1 MSWRDVFTSDV
12 DEFSDSHSRR
22 TCWTPEEDVKLI
34 QLVETY
40 GPQNWSLVAKTLGTG
55 RNGKSCRLRW
65 FNQLDPNLKKE
76 PFSAEEEEM
85 IIQKHSE
92 LGNRW
97 AAIAKFLPGR
107 TDNAIKNYWN
117 GHLKKRALSRASE
130 LAASKKLRTLAGLAL
145 EVDTKDTPE
154 DVDPGPI
161 PQPGRRAARSLSSSP
176 ATMQTLTKHL
186 PSPSNLSSPHGHV
199 TRATTGSLR
208 PKYFD
213 TEEDG
218 SEEDMARAGR
228 GTGSNESSQHTRVT
242 VDHGDAGRMGYIER
256 SLSSAGSQTYQMC
269 DPAVFASFS
278 TLMTSLFPS
287 PAVQETMSDD
297 QKQALCHFHDVF
309 NKILNNPIRLE
320 NGSTTTTPIKKAPGQ
335 DAFSKSHATMLGE
348 LMLSMTSLFPGMA
361 AAIQGMSKRWS
372 TKAQNTFASP
382 SRSSSQLLQTSLSDV
397 LAARIAG
404 TKPAYGT
411 SYTYA
416 DMENATPSKVA
427 PLDSERSTAVGL
439 ATPASVHAKRNTG
452 GDDSAL
458 AFLAMA
464 ASMEGH

>member
-1 MSWRDVFTSDV
+1 M
-12 DEFSDSHSRR
+12 
-22 TCWTPEEDVKLI
+22 
-34 QLVETY
+34 VETY

-65 FNQLDPNLKKE
+65 FNQLDPSLKKE
-76 PFSAEEEEM
+76 PFNAEEEEM
-85 IIQKHSE
+85 IIQKHNE

-145 EVDTKDTPE
+145 EVDTTNAPE
-154 DVDPGPI
+154 DMDHGPI

-176 ATMQTLTKHL
+176 AKMQTITKHL

-208 PKYFD
+208 PKFFD

-218 SEEDMARAGR
+218 SEEEMARNGR

-287 PAVQETMSDD
+287 PAVQETMNDD

-309 NKILNNPIRLE
+309 NKILSNPIKLE
-320 NGSTTTTPIKKAPGQ
+320 TGSATTTPVKGAAPGQ
-335 DAFSKSHATMLGE
+335 DTSRQSHATMLGE
-348 LMLSMTSLFPGMA
+348 LMLTMTGLFPGMA
-361 AAIQGMSKRWS
+361 AAIQGMSKRWP
-372 TKAQNTFASP
+372 TKTPQTSFASP
-382 SRSSSQLLQTSLSDV
+382 SKSSSQLLQTSLSDV
-397 LAARIAG
+397 LTARVLG
-404 TKPAYGT
+404 TRPKNGGLY
-411 SYTYA
+411 SYA
-416 DMENATPSKVA
+416 DMEAATPSKVR
-427 PLDSERSTAVGL
+427 PLDSERVTDVGL
-439 ATPASVHAKRNTG
+439 ATPASVHARRPK

-464 ASMEGH
+464 ASLEEH

>member
-1 MSWRDVFTSDV
+1 MSCLWMVQ
-12 DEFSDSHSRR
+12 
-22 TCWTPEEDVKLI
+22 EDVKLI

-65 FNQLDPNLKKE
+65 FNQLDPSLKKE

-145 EVDTKDTPE
+145 EVDTDTTNTVPE
-154 DVDPGPI
+154 DMDRGPI

-176 ATMQTLTKHL
+176 AKMQTVTKHL
-186 PSPSNLSSPHGHV
+186 PSPSNLGSPHGHV

-213 TEEDG
+213 AEEDG
-218 SEEDMARAGR
+218 SEEDVARPGR

-256 SLSSAGSQTYQMC
+256 SLSSAGSQTYHMC

-287 PAVQETMSDD
+287 PAVQETMTDD
-297 QKQALCHFHDVF
+297 QKQALWHFHDVF
-309 NKILNNPIRLE
+309 NKILSNPIKLE
-320 NGSTTTTPIKKAPGQ
+320 PGQHGSATTTPIKRAPVQ
-335 DAFSKSHATMLGE
+335 DASRLTHATMLGE
-348 LMLSMTSLFPGMA
+348 LMLTMTGLFPGMA
-361 AAIQGMSKRWS
+361 AAIQGMSKRWPG
-372 TKAQNTFASP
+372 KVQNTLGSP

-397 LAARIAG
+397 LVARIGG
-404 TKPAYGT
+404 TKPYGT
-411 SYTYA
+411 TYSYA
-416 DMENATPSKVA
+416 DIEAATPSKA
-427 PLDSERSTAVGL
+427 TLLDSERSTAVGL
-439 ATPASVHAKRNTG
+439 ATPASVHARKPK

-464 ASMEGH
+464 ASMEEH